1 MLFRLIAIRCHKN
14 TVFCDSFNEKY
25 EKIQLAIPTDIF
37 NNMKLKVGSV
47 ISANY
52 EISKN
57 KHGNDLFVISEI
69 NNVINHEKNISFKS
83 INSKLSSINQS
94 SFISA
99 LNGGVNL
106 KYWEMKQKLLEEL
119 RKFLINRSFIEVNT
133 SLLMDNRG
141 TSIVNPMQINS
152 KYSGTKY
159 LKITHELELKKLCY
173 ITLKSLFEIGYVTRD
188 VYSTSKS
195 ANQYLA
201 FELVAPIE
209 NTLSAEELYI
219 YVYELAIKLAKT
231 YGISYNELF
240 DKIEIIDVL
249 KLYLLNHKKF
259 DKIEF
264 LEFYKKLLGEEKNII
279 YINAPVDTPLAKE
292 SEYGIPLETKWAIG
306 KRGIGHGY
314 YDQDKIAIVENLFKM
329 QQKELKEKGVD
340 STIDKEYLM
349 ALMYAGINTKSL
361 NIGIDRFMYK
371 FLDLEHEEKAIKIL
385 GL

>member
-1 MLFRLIAIRCHKN
+1 MLFRLIAIRIHKN
-14 TVFCDSFNEKY
+14 FVFCDSFNDKY
-25 EKIQLAIPTDIF
+25 EKIQLAIPADIF
-37 NNMKLKVGSV
+37 KTLNLKVGSV

-52 EISKN
+52 QISKN
-57 KHGNDLFVISEI
+57 KYGDDLLLVNDIYS
-69 NNVINHEKNISFKS
+69 VINHEKNISFKS
-83 INSKLSSINQS
+83 INTRLSSINQS

-106 KYWEMKQKLLEEL
+106 KYWEMKQKLLEEI
-119 RKFLINRSFIEVNT
+119 RKFLINRSFLEVNT

-141 TSIVNPMQINS
+141 TSIVNPMKVNS

-173 ITLKSLFEIGYVTRD
+173 ITLKSLFEIGYVARD

-195 ANQYLA
+195 ANQYLT

-240 DKIEIIDVL
+240 DKIETIDVL
-249 KLYLLNHKKF
+249 KLYLLNRKKF
-259 DKIEF
+259 DKKEF
-264 LEFYKKLLGEEKNII
+264 LEFYKKLLEEEKNII

-292 SEYGIPLETKWAIG
+292 SEYGIPLETKWSIG

-314 YDQDKIAIVENLFKM
+314 YDQNQISTIENLFKI
-329 QQKELKEKGVD
+329 QQKELKEKGIESSV
-340 STIDKEYLM
+340 DKEYLM
-349 ALMYAGINTKSL
+349 TLMYAGINTKSL
-361 NIGIDRFMYK
+361 NIGVDRFMYK
-371 FLDLEHEEKAIKIL
+371 FLNLEHEEKAIKIL